1 MLNYPF
7 CCKFKQQLGNP
18 PSIQSWNSSSSPCD
32 WPEITCTDNTITE
45 ISLYGKSITH
55 KIPARICDLKNLM
68 VLDVSNNY
76 IPGEFPDILN
86 CSKLE
91 YLLLLQNNF
100 VGPIPANIDRL
111 SRLRYLDLTAN
122 NFSGDIPAV
131 IGQLRELFYLSLVQN
146 EFNGTWPKEIGNLAN
161 LQHLAMAYNDKF
173 LPSALPKEFGALKK
187 LTYLWMT
194 DANLVGEI
202 PESFNNLSS
211 LELLDLANNKLNGTI
226 PGGMLMLKNL
236 TYLYLFNNRLSGH
249 IPSLIE
255 ALSLKEIDL
264 SDNYMTGPIPA
275 GFGKL
280 QNLTGLNLFWNQL
293 SGEIPANASL
303 IPTLETFKIF
313 SNQLSGVLPP
323 AFGLHSELRLFEV
336 SENKLSGELPQHL
349 CARGALLG
357 VVASN
362 NNLSGEVPKSLGN
375 CTSLLSI
382 QLSNN
387 NLSGEVPKSLGNCT
401 SLRSIQL
408 SNNRFSGEIPSG
420 IWTSSDMVS
429 VMLDGNSFSGTLPS
443 KLARNLSRVDIS
455 NNKFSGPIPAGI
467 SSLLNLLL
475 FKASNNLFSGE
486 IPVELTSLPSIST
499 LSLDGNQLSGQLP
512 LDIIS
517 WKSLFALNL
526 STNYLSGPIP
536 KAIGSLPSLVFLDL
550 SENQFSGEIP
560 HEFSHFVPNT
570 FNLSSNN
577 LSGEIPPAFEKWE
590 YENNF
595 LNNPNLCANIQILK
609 SCYSKASNSSK
620 LSTNYLV
627 MIISFTLTASLVIV
641 LLIFSMVQKYRRR
654 DQRNNVETWKMTSF
668 HKLNFTESNILSRLA
683 QNSLIGSGGSGKVYR
698 TAINHS
704 GEVVAVKWILTNRKL
719 GQNLEKQFVAEV
731 QILGMI
737 RHANIVKLLCCIS
750 SESSNLLVY
759 EYMENQSLDRWLHG
773 KKRAVSSM
781 DSGSDVVLDW
791 PMRLQI
797 AIGAARGLCYMHHDC
812 SPPIIHRDVKS
823 SNILL
828 DSEFNAKIADFGLA
842 KMLAKQVEDP
852 ETMSVVAG
860 TFGYI
865 APVSFHLDIPEYAYT
880 RKANKK
886 IDVYSFGV
894 VLLELATGREA
905 NRGNEHMN
913 LAQWAWQHFGEGK
926 FIVEALDEEIMEE
939 CYMEEMSNVFKLGLM
954 CTSKVPSD
962 RPSMREVLLILD
974 RCGPQQGHA
983 T

>member
-1 MLNYPF
+1 MYPQKGNRTKDQF
-7 CCKFKQQLGNP
+7 TFSCRVKHAGMESLLLITLPLLVISQNLDAELSILLQVKQQLGNP

-357 VVASN
+357 V
-362 NNLSGEVPKSLGN
+362 
-375 CTSLLSI
+375 
-382 QLSNN
+382 
-387 NLSGEVPKSLGNCT
+387 
-401 SLRSIQL
+401 
-408 SNNRFSGEIPSG
+408 IPSG

-731 QILGMI
+731 QILG
-737 RHANIVKLLCCIS
+737 
-750 SESSNLLVY
+750 
-759 EYMENQSLDRWLHG
+759 
-773 KKRAVSSM
+773 
-781 DSGSDVVLDW
+781 SDVVLDW

-865 APVSFHLDIPEYAYT
+865 APEYAYT

-974 RCGPQQGHA
+974 RCGPQQGRA
-983 T
+983 LPLS

>member
-1 MLNYPF
+1 MTKLHFSVPIITPPLCLVLITLPLLVISQNLDAELSILLQV
-7 CCKFKQQLGNP
+7 KQQLGNP

-32 WPEITCTDNTITE
+32 WPEIICSDNTVTG

-91 YLLLLQNNF
+91 YLLLLQNYF
-100 VGPIPANIDRL
+100 VGPIPADIDRL

-122 NFSGDIPAV
+122 NFSGDIPAA
-131 IGQLRELFYLSLVQN
+131 IGRLRELFYLFLVQN
-146 EFNGTWPKEIGNLAN
+146 EFNGTWPTEIGNLVN
-161 LQHLAMAYNDKF
+161 LEHLAMAYNDKF
-173 LPSALPKEFGALKK
+173 LPSALPKELGALKK
-187 LTYLWMT
+187 L
-194 DANLVGEI
+194 N
-202 PESFNNLSS
+202 FNNLLS
-211 LELLDLANNKLNGTI
+211 LEHLDLALNKLNGTI

-236 TYLYLFNNRLSGH
+236 TNLYLFSNRLSGH

-264 SDNYMTGPIPA
+264 SDNYITGPIPA

-280 QNLTGLNLFWNQL
+280 QNLT
-293 SGEIPANASL
+293 IPANVSL

-323 AFGLHSELRLFEV
+323 AFGLHSELRFFEV
-336 SENKLSGELPQHL
+336 FENKLSGELPQHL
-349 CARGALLG
+349 CARGALLR

-375 CTSLLSI
+375 CTSLL
-382 QLSNN
+382 
-387 NLSGEVPKSLGNCT
+387 T
-401 SLRSIQL
+401 IQL

-420 IWTSSDMVS
+420 IWTSPDMVS

-443 KLARNLSRVDIS
+443 KLARNLSRVEIS

-517 WKSLFALNL
+517 WKSLYALNL

-536 KAIGSLPSLVFLDL
+536 KAIGSLPRLVFLDL

-590 YENNF
+590 YENSF

-641 LLIFSMVQKYRRR
+641 LLIFSMVQKYQRR
-654 DQRNNVETWKMTSF
+654 DQGNNVETWKMTSF

-698 TAINHS
+698 TTINHS

-865 APVSFHLDIPEYAYT
+865 APEYAYT

>member
-1 MLNYPF
+1 
-7 CCKFKQQLGNP
+7 
-18 PSIQSWNSSSSPCD
+18 
-32 WPEITCTDNTITE
+32 
-45 ISLYGKSITH
+45 
-55 KIPARICDLKNLM
+55 
-68 VLDVSNNY
+68 
-76 IPGEFPDILN
+76 
-86 CSKLE
+86 
-91 YLLLLQNNF
+91 
-100 VGPIPANIDRL
+100 
-111 SRLRYLDLTAN
+111 
-122 NFSGDIPAV
+122 
-131 IGQLRELFYLSLVQN
+131 
-146 EFNGTWPKEIGNLAN
+146 
-161 LQHLAMAYNDKF
+161 MAYNDKF
-173 LPSALPKEFGALKK
+173 LPSALPKELGASKK
-187 LTYLWMT
+187 LKYLWMT
-194 DANLVGEI
+194 VANLVGEI

-211 LELLDLANNKLNGTI
+211 LEHLDLALNKLNGTI

-236 TYLYLFNNRLSGH
+236 THLYLFNNTLSGH
-249 IPSLIE
+249 IPSSIE
-255 ALSLKEIDL
+255 ALNLKEIDL
-264 SDNYMTGPIPA
+264 SKNYLTGPIPA
-275 GFGKL
+275 GSGKL
-280 QNLTGLNLFWNQL
+280 RNLSALNLFWNQL
-293 SGEIPANASL
+293 SGEIPENVSL

-313 SNQLSGVLPP
+313 GNQLSGVLPP
-323 AFGLHSELRLFEV
+323 AFGLHSELRRFEV

-349 CARGALLG
+349 CGRGALLG

-362 NNLSGEVPKSLGN
+362 NNLSGEVPNSLGN
-375 CTSLLSI
+375 CTSLL
-382 QLSNN
+382 
-387 NLSGEVPKSLGNCT
+387 T
-401 SLRSIQL
+401 IQL

-420 IWTSSDMVS
+420 IWTSPDMLG

-443 KLARNLSRVDIS
+443 KLARNLSRVEIS

-467 SSLLNLLL
+467 LSLLNLLL

-512 LDIIS
+512 IDIIS

-536 KAIGSLPSLVFLDL
+536 KAIGSLPRLVFLDL

-590 YENNF
+590 YENSF

-620 LSTNYLV
+620 LSTHYLV

-641 LLIFSMVQKYRRR
+641 LLIFSMVQKYRRK
-654 DQRNNVETWKMTSF
+654 DQGNNVETWKMTSF

-704 GEVVAVKWILTNRKL
+704 GEVVAVKWILTNGKL

-737 RHANIVKLLCCIS
+737 RHTNIVKLLCCIS

-781 DSGSDVVLDW
+781 DSGSDIVLDW

-812 SPPIIHRDVKS
+812 FPPIIHRDVKS

-828 DSEFNAKIADFGLA
+828 DSEFNAKIADFVLA

-852 ETMSVVAG
+852 ETMYVVAG

-865 APVSFHLDIPEYAYT
+865 APEYAYT

-926 FIVEALDEEIMEE
+926 SIVEALDEEIMEE

-954 CTSKVPSD
+954 CTSKAPSD

>member
-1 MLNYPF
+1 MMKLHFSVPIIPPPLLCLLLITLPLLVISQNLDAELSILLQV
-7 CCKFKQQLGNP
+7 KQQLGNP

-32 WPEITCTDNTITE
+32 WPEITCIDNTVTA

-55 KIPARICDLKNLM
+55 KIPAKICDLKNLI

-91 YLLLLQNNF
+91 YLLLLQNYF
-100 VGPIPANIDRL
+100 VGPIPADIDRL

-122 NFSGDIPAV
+122 NFSGDIPAA
-131 IGQLRELFYLSLVQN
+131 IGRLRELFYLFLVQN
-146 EFNGTWPKEIGNLAN
+146 EFNGTWPREIGNLAN
-161 LQHLAMAYNDKF
+161 LEQLAMAYNDKF
-173 LPSALPKEFGALKK
+173 LPSALPKELGALKK
-187 LTYLWMT
+187 LKYLWMT
-194 DANLVGEI
+194 ELQQSV
-202 PESFNNLSS
+202 ESGTLGSRTQQIERYDPGRHAYVEEF
-211 LELLDLANNKLNGTI
+211 DL
-226 PGGMLMLKNL
+226 
-236 TYLYLFNNRLSGH
+236 F
-249 IPSLIE
+249 
-255 ALSLKEIDL
+255 
-264 SDNYMTGPIPA
+264 
-275 GFGKL
+275 
-280 QNLTGLNLFWNQL
+280 L
-293 SGEIPANASL
+293 SGEIPENVSL
-303 IPTLETFKIF
+303 IPTLETFTIF

-323 AFGLHSELRLFEV
+323 AFGLHSELRHFEV
-336 SENKLSGELPQHL
+336 SKNKLSGELPQHL

-362 NNLSGEVPKSLGN
+362 NNLSGEVPNSLGN
-375 CTSLLSI
+375 CTSLL
-382 QLSNN
+382 
-387 NLSGEVPKSLGNCT
+387 T
-401 SLRSIQL
+401 IQL

-420 IWTSSDMVS
+420 IWTSPDMLG

-443 KLARNLSRVDIS
+443 KLARNLSRVEIS

-536 KAIGSLPSLVFLDL
+536 KAIGSLPRLVFLDL

-590 YENNF
+590 YENSF

-641 LLIFSMVQKYRRR
+641 LLIFSMVQKYQRK
-654 DQRNNVETWKMTSF
+654 DQGNNVETWKMTSF

-719 GQNLEKQFVAEV
+719 V
-731 QILGMI
+731 QSQS
-737 RHANIVKLLCCIS
+737 HDS
-750 SESSNLLVY
+750 S
-759 EYMENQSLDRWLHG
+759 
-773 KKRAVSSM
+773 
-781 DSGSDVVLDW
+781 
-791 PMRLQI
+791 
-797 AIGAARGLCYMHHDC
+797 HDQ
-812 SPPIIHRDVKS
+812 HQ
-823 SNILL
+823 
-828 DSEFNAKIADFGLA
+828 GLA
-842 KMLAKQVEDP
+842 NTPNFPTPTEPNNPPQRTHTMTTRSMNQIFKPKQLH
-852 ETMSVVAG
+852 T
-860 TFGYI
+860 
-865 APVSFHLDIPEYAYT
+865 VSKYPLSPDH
-880 RKANKK
+880 
-886 IDVYSFGV
+886 
-894 VLLELATGREA
+894 
-905 NRGNEHMN
+905 
-913 LAQWAWQHFGEGK
+913 
-926 FIVEALDEEIMEE
+926 
-939 CYMEEMSNVFKLGLM
+939 
-954 CTSKVPSD
+954 
-962 RPSMREVLLILD
+962 
-974 RCGPQQGHA
+974 
-983 T
+983 